1 MGSNFTLETDRKD
14 VLPQP
19 GKKYFL
25 MNSICIA
32 VYGSEEI
39 NFFIYVAIQKRLH
52 CPNNLQF
59 FCLLYWMLRFVRRI

>member
-14 VLPQP
+14 VLSQP

-32 VYGSEEI
+32 VYGRRR
-39 NFFIYVAIQKRLH
+39 NK
-52 CPNNLQF
+52 
-59 FCLLYWMLRFVRRI
+59 FCYLRCDSKTFALF